1 MVKKINEGLNS
12 QNIDIEYDV
21 SAIRK
26 LAGIANN
33 SAAVAGTPVSEGLKV
48 EDDLSADEA
57 SAIAD
62 DIESQMHII
71 AEAMESIEMIVRN
84 HLPKE
89 YRYMDSYTFPQIK
102 IALGGYGY
110 ADRMVRSFESLV
122 EDLRAHA
129 EGQDPEEI

>member
-1 MVKKINEGLNS
+1 MVKKINEGIAS
-12 QNIDIEYDV
+12 QNVDIEYDI

-26 LAGIANN
+26 LAGIDNN
-33 SAAVAGTPVSEGLKV
+33 SAAVAGTPVSEGV
-48 EDDLSADEA
+48 EDNDLSADEA
-57 SAIAD
+57 GAIAD
-62 DIESQMHII
+62 DIEAQMHII
-71 AEAMESIEMIVRN
+71 AEAMESVEGLVRN
-84 HLPKE
+84 HLPRE

-129 EGQDPEEI
+129 EGQDSEEI

>member
-1 MVKKINEGLNS
+1 MVKKLNEGLTS

-33 SAAVAGTPVSEGLKV
+33 STEKTGAVRESLHVQ
-48 EDDLSADEA
+48 DDLTVDEA
-57 SAIAD
+57 QGIAD
-62 DIESQMHII
+62 DIEAQMHVI
-71 AEAMESIEMIVRN
+71 AEAMESIEMLVRN
-84 HLPKE
+84 HLPSE

-122 EDLRAHA
+122 EDLREYA
-129 EGQDPEEI
+129 ENQGNEES

>member
-1 MVKKINEGLNS
+1 MVKKINEGLTS

-21 SAIRK
+21 STICK
-26 LAGIANN
+26 LAGIDNN
-33 SAAVAGTPVSEGLKV
+33 SAAVAGTPVSEGI
-48 EDDLSADEA
+48 EDSDLSANEA
-57 SAIAD
+57 NAIAD
-62 DIESQMHII
+62 DIEAQMQII
-71 AEAMESIEMIVRN
+71 GEAMESIEMIVRN
-84 HLPKE
+84 HLPSE

-129 EGQDPEEI
+129 EGQDPGEI

>member
-26 LAGIANN
+26 LAGIENN
-33 SAAVAGTPVSEGLKV
+33 STVKTSTVQEGLKV

-57 SAIAD
+57 GAIAD

-129 EGQDPEEI
+129 EEQDPEEI

>member
-1 MVKKINEGLNS
+1 MLTLNM
-12 QNIDIEYDV
+12 IF

-26 LAGIANN
+26 LAGIDNN
-33 SAAVAGTPVSEGLKV
+33 SAAVAGTPVSEGV
-48 EDDLSADEA
+48 EDNDLSADEA
-57 SAIAD
+57 GAIAD
-62 DIESQMHII
+62 DIEAQMHII
-71 AEAMESIEMIVRN
+71 AEAMESVEWLVRN
-84 HLPKE
+84 HLPRE

-129 EGQDPEEI
+129 EGQDSEEI

>member
-1 MVKKINEGLNS
+1 MVKKINEGIAS
-12 QNIDIEYDV
+12 QNVDIEYDI

-26 LAGIANN
+26 LAGIDNN
-33 SAAVAGTPVSEGLKV
+33 SAAVAGTPVSEGV
-48 EDDLSADEA
+48 EDNDLSADEA
-57 SAIAD
+57 GAIAD
-62 DIESQMHII
+62 DIEAQMHII
-71 AEAMESIEMIVRN
+71 AEAMESVEWLVRN
-84 HLPKE
+84 HLPQE

-129 EGQDPEEI
+129 EGQDSEEI

>member
-1 MVKKINEGLNS
+1 MVKKLNEGLTS
-12 QNIDIEYDV
+12 QNIDTEYDV

-33 SAAVAGTPVSEGLKV
+33 STEKTGAVRESLHIQ
-48 EDDLSADEA
+48 DDLTVDEA
-57 SAIAD
+57 QGMAD
-62 DIESQMHII
+62 DIEAQMHII
-71 AEAMESIEMIVRN
+71 AEAMESIEMLVRN
-84 HLPKE
+84 HLPSE

-122 EDLRAHA
+122 EDLREYA
-129 EGQDPEEI
+129 ENQGNEES

>member
-1 MVKKINEGLNS
+1 MVKKINEGIAS
-12 QNIDIEYDV
+12 QNVDIEYDI

-26 LAGIANN
+26 LAGIDNN
-33 SAAVAGTPVSEGLKV
+33 SAAVAGTPVSEGV
-48 EDDLSADEA
+48 EDNDLSADEA
-57 SAIAD
+57 GAIAD
-62 DIESQMHII
+62 DIEAQMHII
-71 AEAMESIEMIVRN
+71 AEAMESVEWLVRN
-84 HLPKE
+84 HLPRE

-129 EGQDPEEI
+129 EGQDGEEI

>member
-1 MVKKINEGLNS
+1 MVKKINEGLTS

-21 SAIRK
+21 STIRK
-26 LAGIANN
+26 LAGIDNN
-33 SAAVAGTPVSEGLKV
+33 SAAVAGTPVSEGV
-48 EDDLSADEA
+48 EDSDLSADEA
-57 SAIAD
+57 NAIAD
-62 DIESQMHII
+62 DIEAQMQII
-71 AEAMESIEMIVRN
+71 GEAMESIEMIVRN
-84 HLPKE
+84 HLPSE

>member
-1 MVKKINEGLNS
+1 MVKKLNEGLTS
-12 QNIDIEYDV
+12 QNIDTEYDV

-33 SAAVAGTPVSEGLKV
+33 STEKTGAVRESLHVQ
-48 EDDLSADEA
+48 DDLTVDEA
-57 SAIAD
+57 QGMAD
-62 DIESQMHII
+62 DIEAQMHII
-71 AEAMESIEMIVRN
+71 AEAMESIEMLIRN
-84 HLPKE
+84 HLPSE

-122 EDLRAHA
+122 EDLREYA
-129 EGQDPEEI
+129 ENQDSEEI

>member
-21 SAIRK
+21 STIRK
-26 LAGIANN
+26 LAGIDNN
-33 SAAVAGTPVSEGLKV
+33 SAPVTGTPVSEGV
-48 EDDLSADEA
+48 EDRDLSADEA
-57 SAIAD
+57 NAIAD
-62 DIESQMHII
+62 DIEAQMQII
-71 AEAMESIEMIVRN
+71 AEAMESVEMIVRN
-84 HLPKE
+84 HLPRE

-129 EGQDPEEI
+129 ESQDPEEI

>member
-1 MVKKINEGLNS
+1 MVKKINEGIAS
-12 QNIDIEYDV
+12 QNVDIEYDI

-26 LAGIANN
+26 LAGIDNN
-33 SAAVAGTPVSEGLKV
+33 SAAVAGTPVSEGV
-48 EDDLSADEA
+48 EDNDLSADEA
-57 SAIAD
+57 GAIAD
-62 DIESQMHII
+62 DIEAQMHII
-71 AEAMESIEMIVRN
+71 AEAMESVEWLVRN
-84 HLPKE
+84 HLPRE

-129 EGQDPEEI
+129 EGQDSEEI

>member
-1 MVKKINEGLNS
+1 MVKKLNEGLTS
-12 QNIDIEYDV
+12 QNIDTEYDV

-33 SAAVAGTPVSEGLKV
+33 STEKTGAVRESLHVQ
-48 EDDLSADEA
+48 DDLTVDEA
-57 SAIAD
+57 QGMAD
-62 DIESQMHII
+62 DVEAQMHII
-71 AEAMESIEMIVRN
+71 AEAMESIEMLIRN
-84 HLPKE
+84 HLPSE

-122 EDLRAHA
+122 EDLREYA
-129 EGQDPEEI
+129 ENQDSEEI

>member
-1 MVKKINEGLNS
+1 MVKKINEGLTS

-21 SAIRK
+21 STIRK
-26 LAGIANN
+26 LAGIDNN
-33 SAAVAGTPVSEGLKV
+33 SAAVAGTPVSEGV
-48 EDDLSADEA
+48 EDSDLSADEA
-57 SAIAD
+57 NAIAD

-129 EGQDPEEI
+129 EEQDPEEI

>member
-1 MVKKINEGLNS
+1 MVKKLNEGLTS
-12 QNIDIEYDV
+12 QNIDTEYDV

-33 SAAVAGTPVSEGLKV
+33 STEKTGTVRESLHV
-48 EDDLSADEA
+48 QDDLTVDEA
-57 SAIAD
+57 QGMAD
-62 DIESQMHII
+62 DIEAQMHII
-71 AEAMESIEMIVRN
+71 AEAMESIEMLVRN
-84 HLPKE
+84 HLPSE

-122 EDLRAHA
+122 EDLREYA
-129 EGQDPEEI
+129 ENQGNEEI

>member
-1 MVKKINEGLNS
+1 MVKKLNEGLTS
-12 QNIDIEYDV
+12 QNIDTEYDV

-33 SAAVAGTPVSEGLKV
+33 STEKTGTVRESLHV
-48 EDDLSADEA
+48 QDDLTVDEA
-57 SAIAD
+57 QGMAD
-62 DIESQMHII
+62 DIEAQMHII
-71 AEAMESIEMIVRN
+71 AEAMESIEMLVRN
-84 HLPKE
+84 HLPSE

-122 EDLRAHA
+122 EDLREYA
-129 EGQDPEEI
+129 ENQGNEES